1 MATTDARLLAARHT
15 PSAPS
20 ACTQGRGGSA
30 ATRAGWVLAVAMA
43 GLAAIEPATDA
54 GDWPQFRGPR
64 GGQAVGQAPLPV
76 TIGPDRG
83 VRWRTALPPGHSS
96 PVVIGDKLFLTA
108 VRDQEHLETLCL
120 DRATGKILWRVEAP
134 HQRLEQI
141 HSIGSYAQPTPAA
154 DETRVV
160 VLFGSCGLFC
170 YDHAGQLLWHQAMG
184 PFNDEFGAA
193 SSPILVGDRVLVAQ
207 DHDTGSFVAAYDKQ
221 TGRLLWRTDRSAFSR
236 SYATPVV
243 WEPGG
248 TRQVVVAGMLTI
260 VAYDWDNGQPLW
272 SLGGLSRVVCM
283 TPVVGDNGWLYAAGW
298 SAGGDPADRIRLEP
312 FADFLSQNDAN
323 GNGVLE
329 SGEVAQS
336 AALKTRFAQCDRN
349 KDGQITR
356 QEYEEFAKLFELSQN
371 AVLAIRPAKEGQIG
385 PEQVV
390 WRYERFVPF
399 CASPLY
405 YQGHVYTI
413 KDGGILTS
421 LDAQTGRPI
430 KTGRVMGAGN
440 YYASPV
446 AGDGKLYLLSQRG
459 TLSVVRAAGDWELL
473 HAAEL
478 GEECYATPA
487 LVDGQVFLR
496 TSGHLYCFGP

>member
-1 MATTDARLLAARHT
+1 
-15 PSAPS
+15 
-20 ACTQGRGGSA
+20 
-30 ATRAGWVLAVAMA
+30 VLAVAMA

-76 TIGPDRG
+76 TISPDRG

-170 YDHAGQLLWHQAMG
+170 YDHAGQLLWHQPMG

-371 AVLAIRPAKEGQIG
+371 AVLAIRPAKEGRIG

>member
-1 MATTDARLLAARHT
+1 MAMSNRFTPQARST
-15 PSAPS
+15 PRLVTA
-20 ACTQGRGGSA
+20 GLR
-30 ATRAGWVLAVAMA
+30 RWGWVLMAVAWHSIWVWLVGVQGI
-43 GLAAIEPATDA
+43 GLSAVA

-64 GGQAVGQAPLPV
+64 GGQAVGEAPLPV
-76 TIGPDRG
+76 EIGPDRG

-96 PVVIGDKLFLTA
+96 PVVIGEKIFLTA
-108 VRDQEHLETLCL
+108 VRDQEHLETVCL
-120 DRATGKILWRVEAP
+120 ERATGKILWRVEAP
-134 HQRLEQI
+134 HQQLEQI
-141 HSIGSYAQPTPAA
+141 HGIGSYAQPTPAA

-170 YDHAGQLLWHQAMG
+170 YDHAGQLLWHQPMG

-193 SSPILVGDRVLVAQ
+193 SSPILAGDRVLVAQ
-207 DHDTGSFVAAYDKQ
+207 DHDTGSFVAAYDAQ

-243 WEPGG
+243 WEQGG
-248 TRQVVVAGMLTI
+248 VRQVVVAGMLKL
-260 VAYDWDNGQPLW
+260 VAYDFSSGQPLW

-298 SAGGDPADRIRLEP
+298 SAGGDPGDRIRLEP
-312 FADFLSQNDAN
+312 FADYLKQNDAN

-329 SGEVAQS
+329 TSEVASS

-356 QEYEEFAKLFELSQN
+356 AEYEEFAQLFELSQN
-371 AVLAIRPAKEGQIG
+371 SVLAVRPAADGHVGPGQ
-385 PEQVV
+385 VA

-405 YQGHVYTI
+405 YQGHLYTI

-421 LDAQTGRPI
+421 LDAQTGRAI
-430 KTGRVMGAGN
+430 KTGRVMGTGN

-446 AGDGKLYLLSQRG
+446 AGDGKLYLVSQRG
-459 TLSVVRAAGDWELL
+459 TLSVVRAGGDWELL

-487 LVDGQVFLR
+487 LVDGQIFLR

>member
-1 MATTDARLLAARHT
+1 MAIICTRTRPTPFSPSIRAACPRR
-15 PSAPS
+15 
-20 ACTQGRGGSA
+20 RGTWT
-30 ATRAGWVLAVAMA
+30 ATLFPLAVGTVLIWLDA
-43 GLAAIEPATDA
+43 GGATARA

-64 GGQAVGQAPLPV
+64 GGQAVGHSPLP
-76 TIGPDRG
+76 TEIGPTRG

-96 PVVIGDKLFLTA
+96 PVVIGDRIFLTA
-108 VRDQEHLETLCL
+108 VRDQEQLETLCL
-120 DRATGKILWRVEAP
+120 ERVSGRILWRVEAP
-134 HQRLEQI
+134 HQHLEQI
-141 HSIGSYAQPTPAA
+141 HGIGSYAQPTPAA
-154 DETRVV
+154 DATRVV
-160 VLFGSCGLFC
+160 ALFGSCGLFC
-170 YDHAGQLLWHQAMG
+170 YDHAGQLLWHQPMG

-193 SSPILVGDRVLVAQ
+193 SSPILVEDRVLVAQ
-207 DHDTGSFVAAYDKQ
+207 DHDTSSFVAAYDKQ
-221 TGRLLWRTDRSAFSR
+221 TGQLLWRTDRSAFSR

-243 WEPGG
+243 WENGG
-248 TRQVVVAGMLTI
+248 VRQVVVAGMLKL
-260 VAYDWDNGQPLW
+260 VAYDWTSGQPLW

-298 SAGGDPADRIRLEP
+298 SAGGDPGDRIRLEP
-312 FADFLSQNDAN
+312 FADYLSQNDAN

-329 SGEVAQS
+329 SGEVANS

-356 QEYEEFAKLFELSQN
+356 QEYEEFAQLFELSQN
-371 AVLAIRPAKEGQIG
+371 AVVAVRPAAEGRVG
-385 PEQVV
+385 PEQVA

-405 YQGHVYTI
+405 YQGHIYTI

-421 LDAQTGRPI
+421 LDAQTGRAI
-430 KTGRVMGAGN
+430 KTGRVMGTGN

-446 AGDGKLYLLSQRG
+446 AGDGKLYLVSQRG

-487 LVDGQVFLR
+487 LVDGQIFLR